1 MKNIK
6 FYLIAVISSMIIG
19 VSAQADAP
27 TPEFIFNDFESSVS
41 TVCDVSRATVERTD
55 EQALGGGYS
64 VRVKKGTVVTE
75 DFGYNVLMKKG
86 RTYRIGA
93 FLKIDTSA
101 RVTASIGGVGLSL
114 DKGVQNDGWTLYYKD
129 YRYSGATGSQQVC
142 FSADATEYFADR
154 VFVVPINDGVTVTTS
169 GAVKTGSNVKFN
181 LNGYSGRYYYNII
194 AANGDSENVLDNGFV
209 DNGVVQFTIPTVAEG
224 GNLIFRYSP
233 VSADGQLDKYTSY
246 NAGIVG
252 SGTDTELSVN
262 GANKVGIT
270 SDFVDEQYN
279 YDYSAD
285 VVPYANATFSWE
297 RGDASSGE
305 TGSLKCTMTDSFRSS
320 PYYKIKLVKG
330 KTYKLKTRIK
340 TTADITPQIFNFH
353 ITGTDADGNSEGY
366 LMSSVQDIK
375 FEKDKWVEIESYIT
389 WNGQIGSTDTVN
401 IKFRI
406 GGGTWQEFFGE
417 DSDRRTF
424 TYYVDYF
431 SMMPYMPKVNVRQV
445 GDNYLNGSVRLESSC
460 DKVMIHSYPLMYEPV
475 FADGYDGAVYFYK
488 VDGVITD
495 VLYGRDS
502 SSENKASR
510 LGKKVLIEVYPVMYG
525 MVGNRQ
531 TVDAGTVT
539 YRKNIYEVKYFDKV
553 LNPENDITRGR
564 VDLKIYDGTNAD
576 IYTASYSGNKLKD
589 VYEGNCFE
597 INTKGVDRVST
608 YIWNNN
614 LAPSFE
620 KNDLEYEPNSK
631 LIYVDGSDGDDSGYG
646 SYNAPYKTIQKAKE
660 TVRSIIRENSLHG
673 DVRYSYSDGVLQI
686 SGGAMND
693 YSADSLPAWAS
704 YKSVAR
710 TLIINNGVTKIGN
723 YAFYGF
729 ENIKNVVIADS
740 VTSIGKK
747 SFSGC
752 GRLSAIVLGDNINNV
767 AEDAFDIN
775 TSVCVSNTS
784 CFSNSNGYSTYI
796 AGEAQS
802 PFLSETADIGWAIY
816 GDVLMFSGSG
826 SAKAVITQSEVPWKD
841 YRAKLTKVIVQ
852 PGITTLPRE
861 LISGF
866 ETKTDSATQKETKI
880 SNYPM
885 LKEYVV
891 ADTVTRL
898 STSEIADCPTLE
910 RLDISSG
917 TSSIMHYVVGN
928 NFYIPIKELEIPS
941 GVTSMGNCAF
951 NMLNKLESLS
961 FEEGFNAYK
970 SGTSQWESA
979 FRAIDNLKTVTLP
992 SSLNKLGSY
1001 FFSGLYKL
1009 EKIVVRNPN
1018 MVFEDKCFN
1027 SIPTS
1032 GTVVGYHGST
1042 AETYARSIGWN
1053 FEEIS
1058 SDDVAVQ
1065 KMTSE
1070 LAAEQAASIDKI
1082 YVLIKS
1088 GEYFLSEPLE
1098 FDYRDSS
1105 DINVIYTSYG
1115 EGETVIHGGM
1125 EVGGW
1130 QVYDADKNIYRAY
1143 VGKNVKSRQFFVDG
1157 VRATRARQQGAL
1169 KNCYI
1174 DGGSIVCDNT
1184 ELPDFEY
1191 PQDMEIIFHHAW
1203 NAPICGVDSVE
1214 KTDDNKVRV
1223 NMASE
1228 VWNMLQTR
1236 GTPYAKY
1243 PYTTEQDDVAYPW
1256 SMYSYE
1262 NAYEL
1267 LDEDG
1272 EWYLNTHDG
1281 YLYYKPRKFENIE
1294 TAKAVLPVTEQLV
1307 KIVGTEYLPVKNIEF
1322 NDIKFAYTTWLYPTE
1337 HKGYASGQNNTL
1349 YTDSSHNYLF
1359 ADAAVQVDCA
1369 SNIDF
1374 IDCTFTKL
1382 GSVALKL
1389 RKGVQ
1394 NCDIVGNEVYDISG
1408 NGICLGGQRAEEDN
1422 MPTEDMKN
1430 KNNTVANNYIHKIG
1444 VDYHGGSGLSTT
1456 YAQDTVVRNNEIFDV
1471 SYMGIH
1477 MGHIYD
1483 ENYIAGLN
1491 VKDNYVHDTGNNMVE
1506 TCPIY
1511 TFSSTAG
1518 TDEKPNVISGNYAA
1532 YNWGRTGSIGNDH
1545 GVSNLIIRNNVLDST
1560 HSWKCA
1566 DDYGYYYLKNWRASD
1581 TGFGNADGGNIVI
1594 DNNYGTQ
1601 GAYTNKSAEQYGVIT
1616 NHHLCEFAVWPDEAK
1631 EIIKMSGLEQK
1642 YAAETQNSVREIL
1655 IDDEITVTMGKT
1667 AKISYFACGE
1677 KFEKYTGN
1685 NLEMCCYS
1693 DNSDIASVNDE
1704 GTISGIGIG
1713 VTNIRIC
1720 FKCDDI
1726 LKWYTVRVTVKK

>member
-55 EQALGGGYS
+55 EQSLGGGYS
-64 VRVKKGTVVTE
+64 VRVKKGTAVTE

-154 VFVVPINDGVTVTTS
+154 VFVVSINDGVTVTTS

-194 AANGDSENVLDNGFV
+194 AAKGDSENVLDNGFV
-209 DNGVVQFTIPTVAEG
+209 DNGVVQFTIPTIAEG

-252 SGTDTELSVN
+252 SGTDAELSVN
-262 GANKVGIT
+262 GANKVGIA

-285 VVPYANATFSWE
+285 VVPYASATFAWQQ
-297 RGDASSGE
+297 GNAAADE
-305 TGSLKCTMTDSFRSS
+305 TGSLKCTLKESFRSS
-320 PYYKIKLVKG
+320 PYYKVTLVKG
-330 KTYKLKTRIK
+330 KTYKIKTRIK
-340 TTADITPQIFNFH
+340 VSADIPPEIFNFH
-353 ITGTDADGNSEGY
+353 ITGTDADGNAEGY
-366 LMSSVQDIK
+366 LMSSVQNIK
-375 FEKDKWVEIESYIT
+375 FEKDKWVDIESYLT

-406 GGGTWQEFFGE
+406 GSGTWQEFFGE
-417 DSDRRTF
+417 DSEQRSF

-431 SMMPYMPKVNVRQV
+431 SLMPYMPDVNVRRV
-445 GDNYLNGSVRLESSC
+445 GDSYVNGSVRLESSC
-460 DKVMIHSYPLMYEPV
+460 DKVMLHSYPLMYDTV
-475 FADGYDGAVYFYK
+475 FVDGYDGAVYFYK
-488 VDGVITD
+488 VDGAIVD
-495 VLYGRDS
+495 VLYGKDS
-502 SSENKASR
+502 SFANKQSYI
-510 LGKKVLIEVYPVMYG
+510 GKRIKCEVYPVIYG
-525 MVGNRQ
+525 KVGNRQ
-531 TVDAGTVT
+531 ELDAGVAAFRENS
-539 YRKNIYEVKYFDKV
+539 YKVSYFDKV
-553 LNPENDITRGR
+553 LNPMIDLLRGK
-564 VDLKIYDGTNAD
+564 VDAKVYDGSSAN
-576 IYTASYSGNKLKD
+576 IYSAAYSGDSLID
-589 VYEGNCFE
+589 VSEGDEFE
-597 INTKGVDRVST
+597 INAKGADRAST
-608 YIWNNN
+608 YVWSDN
-614 LAPSFE
+614 LTPLTD
-620 KNDLEYEPNSK
+620 KTNIVYEPNSK
-631 LIYVDGSDGDDSGYG
+631 LIYVDSADGNDENNG
-646 SYNAPYKTIQKAKE
+646 SYDAPYKTIQRAKE
-660 TVRSIIRENSLHG
+660 EVRTIIRESDAHG
-673 DVRYSYSDGVLQI
+673 DVRWHYDNGVLQI
-686 SGGAMND
+686 SGGTMND
-693 YSADSLPAWAS
+693 YTFDSPAPWS
-704 YKSVAR
+704 EYKSVVR
-710 TLIINNGVTKIGN
+710 TLIINDGVTKIGD

-729 ENIKNVVIADS
+729 SDIKNAVIADS
-740 VTSIGKK
+740 VVSIGEK

-752 GRLSAIVLGDNINNV
+752 SRLSVVVLSDNV
-767 AEDAFDIN
+767 STVEAYAFDSN

-784 CFSNSNGYSTYI
+784 CFANCEGYSTFV
-796 AGEAQS
+796 AGENQS
-802 PFLSETADIGWAIY
+802 SFLSENAAIGWAVY
-816 GDVLMFSGSG
+816 EDVLVFTGTG
-826 SAKAVITQSEVPWKD
+826 SAKAAITQSDVPWKD
-841 YRAKLTKVIVQ
+841 YRAQLTKAIVQ
-852 PGITTLPRE
+852 PGITLLPRE

-866 ETKTDSATQKETKI
+866 YTKTDDSTQIETKI
-880 SNYPM
+880 SNYPQ
-885 LKEYVV
+885 LREYIV

-898 STSEIADCPTLE
+898 STSEIADCPSLE

-917 TSSIMHYVVGN
+917 TLNIMHYVVGN
-928 NFYIPIKELEIPS
+928 NFFIPIKELEIPS
-941 GVTSMGNCAF
+941 GVTSIGNCAF

-961 FEEGFNAYK
+961 FEEGFNVYK

-992 SSLNKLGSY
+992 SSLDKLGSY

-1009 EKIVVRNPN
+1009 EKIVVLNPN

-1032 GTVVGYHGST
+1032 GTVVGYRGST

-1065 KMTSE
+1065 GMTSE
-1070 LAAEQAASIDKI
+1070 FAAEQAASIDKI

-1125 EVGGW
+1125 EVGSW
-1130 QVYDADKNIYRAY
+1130 QVYDADKNVYRAY
-1143 VGKNVKSRQFFVDG
+1143 VGKDVNSRQFFVDG

-1184 ELPDFEY
+1184 ELLNFEY
-1191 PQDMEIIFHHAW
+1191 PQDMEITFHHAW

-1214 KTDDNKVRV
+1214 KTDDDKVRV

-1243 PYTTEQDDVAYPW
+1243 PYTTEQDGVAYPW

-1267 LDEDG
+1267 LDEEG

-1294 TAKAVLPVTEQLV
+1294 TAKAVLPITEQLV

-1349 YTDSSHNYLF
+1349 YTDASHNYSF

-1394 NCDIVGNEVYDISG
+1394 DCDIVGNEVYDISG

-1518 TDEKPNVISGNYAA
+1518 TDEKPNVISGNYTA

-1545 GVSNLIIRNNVLDST
+1545 GVSNLIIKNNVLDST

-1566 DDYGYYYLKNWRASD
+1566 DDYGYYYLRNWRASD
-1581 TGFGNADGGNIVI
+1581 TGFGNADGGNIII

-1601 GAYTNKSAEQYGVIT
+1601 GAYTDKSIDEYGVVT

-1631 EIIKMSGLEQK
+1631 KIISSSGLEREYSLNAQD
-1642 YAAETQNSVREIL
+1642 SVREII
-1655 IDDEITVTMGKT
+1655 IDEEKTIRKGKT
-1667 AKISYFACGE
+1667 EKISYFACGE
-1677 KFEKYTGN
+1677 KFEKYIGD
-1685 NLEMCCYS
+1685 NLQMYCYS
-1693 DNSDIASVNDE
+1693 DDPGIASVNDD
-1704 GTISGIGIG
+1704 GVITGIGTG
-1713 VTNIRIC
+1713 VTNIRVC
-1720 FKCDDI
+1720 FKCGDL
-1726 LKWYTVRVTVKK
+1726 LKQYTVKVTVK